1 MLIVSIP
8 IGIGLRA
15 LTIFFLL
22 SDVSIKVVNQRFNNK
37 RVEERV
43 EEGRVLDLVLVLNR
57 LS

>member
-1 MLIVSIP
+1 MPTSA
-8 IGIGLRA
+8 GLRA

-22 SDVSIKVVNQRFNNK
+22 SDVSTEVVNRRFNNK

-43 EEGRVLDLVLVLNR
+43 EEGRVLDLVSVLNR